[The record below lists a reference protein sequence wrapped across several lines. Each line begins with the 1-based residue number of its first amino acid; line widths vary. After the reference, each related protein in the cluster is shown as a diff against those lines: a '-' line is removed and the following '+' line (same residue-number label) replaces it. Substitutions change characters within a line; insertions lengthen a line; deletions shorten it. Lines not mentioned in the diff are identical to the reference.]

1 LTRPAAKRPPN
12 GEHAPTERSWHV
24 SDRKTLLM
32 TSLLFPYQPTRPTRS
47 LRSPGQRPP
56 IGTPAANDATR
67 DAHARRWKRPSAFV
81 VTAMRRSSANAPPRA
96 GASRW
101 EVAMRTVGEQ
111 RELSFRTP
119 ASGAASSGVNLD
131 PGSGRD
137 RLPCVRR
144 RFLGS
149 CPGDIAVCSA
159 NLAVRLDRG
168 DIGLRP
174 YSR

>member
-1 LTRPAAKRPPN
+1 
-12 GEHAPTERSWHV
+12 
-24 SDRKTLLM
+24 
-32 TSLLFPYQPTRPTRS
+32 
-47 LRSPGQRPP
+47 
-56 IGTPAANDATR
+56 
-67 DAHARRWKRPSAFV
+67 
-81 VTAMRRSSANAPPRA
+81 
-96 GASRW
+96 
-101 EVAMRTVGEQ
+101 MRTVGEQ

-159 NLAVRLDRG
+159 NLASAWIVATLGFGPIADEYLKG
-168 DIGLRP
+168 E
-174 YSR
+174 